1 MVHSFDIAGPSASHD
16 YLSVR
21 SRPVIVRTPSTSQST
36 ASLWPSTERVT
47 VGTFAPT
54 GGTQYASFSFRGVV
68 SSANLVRNR
77 ERCVDL
83 ARWCVW
89 RMRERGGG
97 SYRARLTH
105 PLFRAPAAAHMFP
118 NLRSLSLSHTHT
130 PTACPYPGPGPHC
143 TTRSTLPS
151 TPLTSTQPPPP
162 PPARSSHTLNS
173 TRYPIHAAILP
184 CPPPPLPQ
192 PRTTSASGPS
202 DRCPP
207 GGQERAAVAADGGRA
222 PRPPPPPPLRSIL
235 QQLPQTWRLN
245 KL

>member
-54 GGTQYASFSFRGVV
+54 GGTKYASFSFRGVV

-130 PTACPYPGPGPHC
+130 HTACPYPGPGPHC

-162 PPARSSHTLNS
+162 PRAPLTHAQLNS
-173 TRYPIHAAILP
+173 LP
-184 CPPPPLPQ
+184 NPRSDTPLP
-192 PRTTSASGPS
+192 PTTSASGPS

-207 GGQERAAVAADGGRA
+207 GGQERAAVAVVPGG
-222 PRPPPPPPLRSIL
+222 
-235 QQLPQTWRLN
+235 
-245 KL
+245 